1 MKKILVVDDHNL
13 IYNGLKIL
21 LNEDFLLGYANNLKT
36 ARERLDSTFF
46 DLIII
51 DITLGNESGFDLV
64 ENLKLEQTF
73 YFLSMHKSS
82 IYIDKAKNVGAKGYF
97 LKDEPVEYII
107 DCLKGSY
114 SGDFFMSEAVQN
126 ELNNLYKGESCN
138 YDELTPREQQ
148 IFYLIAEGLS
158 YKEIAFRLK
167 ISAKTVNNHRT
178 NIMNK
183 LKLYSVPELIK
194 EAYKL
199 DILEGS

>member
-13 IYNGLKIL
+13 IYNGLNIL
-21 LNEDFLLGYANNLKT
+21 LKKDFFLEYSNNLSS
-36 ARERLDSTFF
+36 ARKRLDSTFF

-64 ENLKLEQTF
+64 DNISDKQTF

-82 IYIDKAKNVGAKGYF
+82 IYIDRAINVGAAGYF
-97 LKDEPVEYII
+97 LKDEPVEYMV
-107 DCLKGSY
+107 DCLKRTTT
-114 SGDFFMSEAVQN
+114 DEFIMSKTVKN
-126 ELNNLYKGESCN
+126 ELSNLYKGENSS

-148 IFYLIAEGLS
+148 IFYLIADGLS
-158 YKEIAFRLK
+158 YKEIAYQLK

-183 LKLYSVPELIK
+183 LNIQSVPELIK
-194 EAYKL
+194 LAYKL
-199 DILEGS
+199 GII